1 MKNFKI
7 LSLFLILVITTSPT
21 MFVDGKAF
29 AINLGKQQT
38 IFENK
43 QIIEQKDLEQKPK
56 HNFITLTESIG
67 IQTDEQKKNSESQ
80 NVGHIFVELREEIS
94 VSDISV
100 DDSVIIM
107 IKGNDERK
115 TMMERIFD
123 GSRLQRV
130 IFNSASYSIEDSISL
145 ASFANNPQSEYSYYN
160 LELEID
166 QRLGTFLIDY
176 LISERQLE
184 TSYENPDRIFGQLIV
199 STNSLL
205 DVHVIPLSISL
216 IYFMS
221 FFVLG
226 GSFVIF

>member
-7 LSLFLILVITTSPT
+7 LTLFLILILTTSPT

-29 AINLGKQQT
+29 AIDLGKQQT
-38 IFENK
+38 IL
-43 QIIEQKDLEQKPK
+43 EQKDLEQKPK
-56 HNFITLTESIG
+56 HNFITLTESISV
-67 IQTDEQKKNSESQ
+67 QTDEQKKNSESQ
-80 NVGHIFVELREEIS
+80 NVGYLFLKLSDKVS
-94 VSDISV
+94 VSDIPV
-100 DDSVIIM
+100 YDSVIVM
-107 IKGNDERK
+107 IKGNDDRK

-123 GSRLQRV
+123 GTRLHRV
-130 IFNSASYSIEDSISL
+130 IFGSASHSIEDSISL
-145 ASFANNPQSEYSYYN
+145 ASFTNNPQSEYSYYN

-166 QRLGTFLIDY
+166 QRPGTFLIDY

-205 DVHVIPLSISL
+205 AVHVIPLSISL
-216 IYFMS
+216 IYSMS

>member
-1 MKNFKI
+1 
-7 LSLFLILVITTSPT
+7 
-21 MFVDGKAF
+21 MFVGGKAF
-29 AINLGKQQT
+29 AIDLGEQQT

-56 HNFITLTESIG
+56 HNFVTFTESISV
-67 IQTDEQKKNSESQ
+67 QTDEQKKNSESQ
-80 NVGHIFVELREEIS
+80 NVGRLFLKLSDKVS
-94 VSDISV
+94 VSDISAG
-100 DDSVIIM
+100 DSVIIL
-107 IKGNDERK
+107 IKGNDDRK

-123 GSRLQRV
+123 GSRLHRV
-130 IFNSASYSIEDSISL
+130 IYGSTSHSIEDDISL
-145 ASFANNPQSEYSYYN
+145 ASFTNNPQSEYSYHN

-166 QRLGTFLIDY
+166 QRLGTFLINY

-216 IYFMS
+216 IYSMS

>member
-7 LSLFLILVITTSPT
+7 LSLFLILILITSPT

-29 AINLGKQQT
+29 AIDLGKQQT

-43 QIIEQKDLEQKPK
+43 QIIELKDLEQKPK
-56 HNFITLTESIG
+56 HNFITLTESISV
-67 IQTDEQKKNSESQ
+67 QTDEQKKNSESQ
-80 NVGHIFVELREEIS
+80 NVGYLFLKLSDKVS

-100 DDSVIIM
+100 YDSVIVM

-123 GSRLQRV
+123 GTRLHRV
-130 IFNSASYSIEDSISL
+130 IFDSASHSIEDSISL
-145 ASFANNPQSEYSYYN
+145 ASFSNNPQSEYSYYN

-166 QRLGTFLIDY
+166 QRPGTFLIDY

-205 DVHVIPLSISL
+205 DVHLIPLSISL
-216 IYFMS
+216 IYSMS